1 MVKNSKVYSY
11 SELVELVQGAKDGQ
25 VKIAHNT
32 VAHQISDTQIGIR
45 LYYTDVVVVNSDNTY
60 ELHTKGFTTRTTQD
74 RLNSFSPA
82 RVIQKDFSFYLLK
95 DPSVESTAKCRVKSN
110 ATIQNNSI
118 LEDRRDTSIRAV
130 KSNLVEFEEGIT
142 VDRFGNVTELT
153 LRT

>member
-95 DPSVESTAKCRVKSN
+95 DPSVA
-110 ATIQNNSI
+110 SI
-118 LEDRRDTSIRAV
+118 LKD
-130 KSNLVEFEEGIT
+130 
-142 VDRFGNVTELT
+142 
-153 LRT
+153 